1 MDDNDRYLLDI
12 NKDNLTRVI
21 EFAGTYD
28 TKANFALTIILA
40 LTAYLVAELP
50 SYIDAHTKH
59 PQSPWFVLADLAAFG
74 CLGFFLWAVVLIV
87 MTIRPNVSQHSQK
100 PSPLFFQSIAS
111 MALDEFKSKMAALKV
126 DDALC
131 LLAEQTY
138 DNAKIVATKHVRVHD
153 AINRFFWGV
162 LCFLVFTV
170 ARSILSALVH

>member
-1 MDDNDRYLLDI
+1 MDDNERYLLDI

-21 EFAGTYD
+21 GFASTYD

-50 SYIDAHTKH
+50 SYIDAHAKH

-74 CLGFFLWAVVLIV
+74 CLAFFIWAVVLIV
-87 MTIRPNVSQHSQK
+87 LTIRPNISQHTQK
-100 PSPLFFQSIAS
+100 PSPLFFQTIAS
-111 MALDEFKSKMAALKV
+111 MALDDFKNKMAALKV

-138 DNAKIVATKHVRVHD
+138 DNAKIVTKKHLRVHD

-162 LCFLVFTV
+162 LCFLVFAV
-170 ARSILSALVH
+170 ARPMLLALIH